1 MANKMVLQEL
11 NEQNYFSRR
20 AEADFFSASQI
31 KAFRKCEAAAMADLQ
46 GLRVR
51 EVSQAMMIGQD
62 VDAALTGD
70 LDEWCGCH
78 PEIKKRDGTL
88 KAEFLQ
94 ASEMVGRANRD
105 PLFMDFMQGEH
116 QTILTA
122 ELFGVPFKAKFDVL
136 GADRIVDLK
145 TVRDLSPVYL
155 PGQGRVDF
163 ATAWDWPLQMAIYQR
178 IYEEVESVRLPCYL
192 AVITK
197 ETPPD
202 IRIIQVDQERMD
214 AEIALLEQQ
223 LPRFE
228 AVKNGLI
235 DPERCEACAWCRQSR
250 VLMGPELLS
259 DFDEFG
265 GIKE

>member
-1 MANKMVLQEL
+1 MEL
-11 NEQNYFSRR
+11 NEMNYFSH
-20 AEADFFSASQI
+20 EADMAYFSASQV
-31 KAFRKCEAAAMADLQ
+31 KSFKKCEAMTMAELN
-46 GLRVR
+46 GLYRR
-51 EVSQAMMIGQD
+51 EMSQALMVGQY

-78 PEIKKRDGTL
+78 PEIRKRDGGL

-105 PLFMDFMQGEH
+105 PLFMDFMDGDH
-116 QTILTA
+116 QTILTGN
-122 ELFGVPFKAKFDVL
+122 LFGVPFKAKFDVL

-145 TVRDLSPVYL
+145 TVRDFSPVYL

-178 IYEEVESVRLPCYL
+178 LYESIHGVRLPCFL

-202 IRIIQVDQERMD
+202 IRIVQIEQERMD
-214 AEIALLEQQ
+214 AELAWLEQA
-223 LPRFE
+223 LPRYE
-228 AVKNGLI
+228 AVKSGAI
-235 DPERCEACAWCRQSR
+235 DPERCDACAWCRQSR
-250 VLMGPELLS
+250 VLMGPELLG
-259 DFDEFG
+259 DMENG
-265 GIKE
+265 GVIE